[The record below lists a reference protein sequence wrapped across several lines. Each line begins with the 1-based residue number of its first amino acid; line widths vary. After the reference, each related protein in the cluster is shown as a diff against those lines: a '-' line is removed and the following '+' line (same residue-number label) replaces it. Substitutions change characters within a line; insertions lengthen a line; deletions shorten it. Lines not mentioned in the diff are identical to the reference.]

1 MFDNAS
7 DVSLSINLPNEITIF
22 NNASVSTLRSIDG
35 EIVRSGSAVFNFH
48 FDVDI
53 PSSHN
58 ETVKIDG
65 FIMQEGDKPRV
76 TKADFTWDM

>member
-7 DVSLSINLPNEITIF
+7 DISLSINLPNEIIIS

-35 EIVRSGSAVFNFH
+35 EIIRSDTSVYNFH

-53 PSSHN
+53 PCNSI
-58 ETVKIDG
+58 ETVKIVD
-65 FIMQEGDKPRV
+65 FIIQKGDKPRV
-76 TKADFTWDM
+76 IKTNFTWDM